1 MKQAIQETYLVE
13 LPEQASALINPLRG
27 EILAQLKQPGSATEV
42 AKKLNETPQRINYH
56 LKTLQKVG
64 LVTKVGSRQV
74 RNLVEVL
81 YQSIAKTFLLAE
93 TLSISKE
100 TIQKI
105 KDQGSLLHL
114 IHTSERI
121 KKDALL
127 LMEQSDENEV
137 IPSASLQMQVNLEN
151 ETTREQFVEDYVS
164 LVKDLVKKYQSN
176 KQQAHPYQVI
186 LSVYPD
192 LNQRSEHED
201 EK

>member
-1 MKQAIQETYLVE
+1 MGHSIQETYLIE
-13 LPEQASALINPLRG
+13 LPEQASALINPLRA
-27 EILAQLKQPGSATEV
+27 EILAQLKQPSSATEV
-42 AKKLNETPQRINYH
+42 AKKLKETPQRINYH

-64 LVTKVGSRQV
+64 LVTKVGTRQV

-114 IHTSERI
+114 IHTSERMR
-121 KKDALL
+121 KDALL
-127 LMEQSDENEV
+127 LMEQSDQNEV
-137 IPSASLQMQVNLEN
+137 IPSASLQMKVNLTD
-151 ETTREQFVEDYVS
+151 ETMREQFVEDYVALVKS
-164 LVKDLVKKYQSN
+164 LVKRYQQNSEN
-176 KQQAHPYQVI
+176 QHVYQVL

-192 LNQRSEHED
+192 VNQGE
-201 EK
+201 

>member
-1 MKQAIQETYLVE
+1 MKHSIQETYLIE
-13 LPEQASALINPLRG
+13 LPEQASALINPLRA

-42 AKKLNETPQRINYH
+42 AKKLKETPQRINYH

-64 LVTKVGSRQV
+64 LVTKVGTRQV

-81 YQSIAKTFLLAE
+81 YQSIARTFFLAE

-114 IHTSERI
+114 IHTSERMR
-121 KKDALL
+121 KDALL
-127 LMEQSDENEV
+127 LMEQSDQNEV
-137 IPSASLQMQVNLEN
+137 IPSASLQMQVNLTDESV
-151 ETTREQFVEDYVS
+151 REQFVEDYVA
-164 LVKDLVKKYQSN
+164 LVKSLIKRYQQN
-176 KQQAHPYQVI
+176 NGNQHAYQVI

-192 LNQRSEHED
+192 VSQGE
-201 EK
+201 

>member
-1 MKQAIQETYLVE
+1 MKQSIQETYLIE
-13 LPEQASALINPLRG
+13 LPEQASALINPLRA
-27 EILAQLKQPGSATEV
+27 EILSQLKQPSSATEV

-56 LKTLQKVG
+56 LKSLQKVG
-64 LVTKVGSRQV
+64 LVTKVGTRQV

-114 IHTSERI
+114 IHTSERM

-137 IPSASLQMQVNLEN
+137 IPSASLQMQVNLKDESL
-151 ETTREQFVEDYVS
+151 REQFVKDYVD
-164 LVKDLVKKYQSN
+164 LVKSLVKKYQQDESHQN
-176 KQQAHPYQVI
+176 VYQVL

-192 LNQRSEHED
+192 ANQGE
-201 EK
+201 